1 MSQCTAK
8 SKRSHER
15 CRHAAMHGR
24 TTCYHHGGTTPT
36 GYGLPQTT
44 HGRYSK
50 VLPIALARTYQQ
62 ARANQDLLSLRDDI
76 AVAEARLGELFGHL
90 STGESSGGWQALCTA
105 LDTFSAALAVK
116 DGATMHA
123 QLQIMRQL
131 ATHGREDAT
140 AWRDIQVLWES
151 RCRLTLT
158 EHKTLLTSQQMVS
171 TEKLMVMFGVITD
184 VIKQTVSTYAEPAS
198 ARNILA
204 ALSAEFGRIGLS
216 ESGAEA

>member
-15 CRHAAMHGR
+15 CLKAAMHGR
-24 TTCYHHGGTTPT
+24 STCYHHGGPTPR

-50 VLPIALARTYQQ
+50 VLPIALAQTYRA
-62 ARANQDLLSLRDDI
+62 ARSNQDLLSLRDDL
-76 AVAEARLGELFGHL
+76 AVCEARLMELFQRL
-90 STGESSGGWQALCTA
+90 DTGESGACWQAMCRA
-105 LDTFSAALAVK
+105 LDAFSAALVVK
-116 DGATMHA
+116 DGATMHE
-123 QLQIMRQL
+123 QLQRMRQL
-131 ATHGREDAT
+131 ATQGREDSA

-151 RCRLTLT
+151 RCKLTTT
-158 EHKTLLTSQQMVS
+158 ELKTLLTSQQMVS

-198 ARNILA
+198 ARTILA